1 MSKSTHNLFDRNA
14 NKTKPNGCYLCT
26 YKRKERWDIYRN
38 PTLVRFNSFF
48 VAVSRI
54 KNIAFRR
61 QRRGRRIPR
70 RCSWRAVETEPRSV
84 GVGASRTLVA
94 NTAGGCCWPDKNK
107 TLTPFTDGDIAR
119 KMEHKCTSSRD
130 DLARLRRNCRGTFG
144 LRFCLLARAG
154 LLVRSN
160 LDPTTLAFCCVRPLL
175 YNCTAK
181 ANLISFLYEL
191 IQGVQ
196 KIRFMTR
203 T

>member
-61 QRRGRRIPR
+61 QRRGGEFLAVAVGELWRR
-70 RCSWRAVETEPRSV
+70 SHEV

-107 TLTPFTDGDIAR
+107 TLTPFTDSDIAR

-130 DLARLRRNCRGTFG
+130 DLARLDYQHSWTFIFI
-144 LRFCLLARAG
+144 L
-154 LLVRSN
+154 
-160 LDPTTLAFCCVRPLL
+160 
-175 YNCTAK
+175 
-181 ANLISFLYEL
+181 
-191 IQGVQ
+191 
-196 KIRFMTR
+196 
-203 T
+203 